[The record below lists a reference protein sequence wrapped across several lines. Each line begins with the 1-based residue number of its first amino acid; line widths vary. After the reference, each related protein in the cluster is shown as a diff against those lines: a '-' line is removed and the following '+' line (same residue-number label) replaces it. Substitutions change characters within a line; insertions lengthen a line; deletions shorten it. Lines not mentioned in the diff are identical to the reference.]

1 MCKETIT
8 SGMERLDSRVRV
20 VWLGS
25 ALVTALVVGVAVAI
39 AGRRLFEVGLWVGP
53 AVFVALAVLGAGYTL
68 QRYRVWGFDIE
79 SDAVTLERGV
89 VTRVNSVVP
98 FVRVQHVDSQR
109 GPVERL
115 AGLSSVVVYT
125 AGSRG
130 ADVTIPGLRPE
141 RAEAIQA
148 ELRRLATESEPGD
161 PEDAV

>member
-1 MCKETIT
+1 
-8 SGMERLDSRVRV
+8 MERLDSRIRV

-25 ALVTALVVGVAVAI
+25 ALVTALVVGAVVTVAD
-39 AGRRLFEVGLWVGP
+39 RRLFEIGIWVGP
-53 AVFVALAVLGAGYTL
+53 AVFGVLAVLGVVYTL
-68 QRYRVWGFDIE
+68 KRYRIWGFDIE
-79 SDAVTLERGV
+79 ADAVTLERGV
-89 VTRVNSVVP
+89 VIRVNSVVP

-109 GPVERL
+109 GPIERL

>member
-1 MCKETIT
+1 MWGETVAR
-8 SGMERLDSRVRV
+8 GMERLDSRIRV

-25 ALVTALVVGVAVAI
+25 ALVTALVVGAVVTVAD
-39 AGRRLFEVGLWVGP
+39 RRLFEIGIWVGP
-53 AVFVALAVLGAGYTL
+53 AVFGVLAVLGVVYTL
-68 QRYRVWGFDIE
+68 KRYRIWGFDIE
-79 SDAVTLERGV
+79 ADAVTLERGV
-89 VTRVNSVVP
+89 VIRVNSVVP

-109 GPVERL
+109 GPIERL

>member
-1 MCKETIT
+1 
-8 SGMERLDSRVRV
+8 MERLDSRVRV

-53 AVFVALAVLGAGYTL
+53 AVFAVLAVLGVAYTL
-68 QRYRVWGFDIE
+68 QRYRVWGFDIG

-109 GPVERL
+109 GPIERL

-130 ADVTIPGLRPE
+130 ADITIPGLRPE

>member
-1 MCKETIT
+1 
-8 SGMERLDSRVRV
+8 MERLDSRVRV

-53 AVFVALAVLGAGYTL
+53 AVFVALAVLGVAYTL

-109 GPVERL
+109 GPIERL

>member
-1 MCKETIT
+1 
-8 SGMERLDSRVRV
+8 MERLDSRVRV

-53 AVFVALAVLGAGYTL
+53 AVFAVLAVLGVAYTL

-109 GPVERL
+109 GPIERL

>member
-1 MCKETIT
+1 
-8 SGMERLDSRVRV
+8 MERLDSRIRV

-25 ALVTALVVGVAVAI
+25 ALLTALVASVAVAV
-39 AGRRLFEVGLWVGP
+39 ADRRLFGIGSWVGP
-53 AVFVALAVLGAGYTL
+53 AVFVALAAFGVAYTL

-98 FVRVQHVDSQR
+98 FVRVQHVDAQR
-109 GPVERL
+109 GPIERI

-141 RAEAIQA
+141 RAETIQA